1 MKTEKTNDRYDENQ
15 TNRDGNWHVSADELQ
30 FYAETGF
37 FADDDDWHDFLA
49 VRKAQSLD
57 YARSLNPNLMMSGPC
72 LKAGMDSVTDLIQ
85 KQTGQRL
92 YQKSRT
98 QLNCLLANLFWHYCQ
113 SQTLWTMV
121 PRGHETTVMQKYNP
135 MLLNWETVAKI
146 CDALTFA
153 GFIHMEIGHT
163 ETAKGKNDSHLTRI
177 RAASVLMDLLH
188 QHDWQQNMLHYH
200 PKTEPILMKKKPA
213 GKKTS
218 KVIDYTNTVKSNQ
231 TRQLLFDYH
240 HFLRR
245 HEILLPTTYDTT
257 VPDLIFMRQI
267 FSNGSWDE
275 GGRLFGGAY
284 QQLSKTDRQQI
295 TIDNETVIEIDISS
309 CHATMA
315 FAEAGIDWFASSNQD
330 IYQRDD
336 LRHWPRDI
344 IKRAFNIAINAE
356 NEKKTLSALTNTS
369 TKDGWFLDWPDLKQ
383 PGWQNALLNDIKE
396 AYPELAQLLFKRR
409 GMVYMQQEGEI
420 CIAIIK
426 EAMSRGITVLTLH
439 DSFITPRKHAATM
452 RVIISDAFKSV
463 VGARCQLT

>member
-15 TNRDGNWHVSADELQ
+15 SKQKRGLYISDEELQ
-30 FYAETGF
+30 FYEGTGF
-37 FADDDDWHDFLA
+37 FTEEEDLQDFLL

-57 YARSLNPNLMMSGPC
+57 NARPLNLNLMISGPS
-72 LKAGMDSVTDLIQ
+72 LQSGMDSVTNLIQ

-92 YQKSRT
+92 YKKSRM
-98 QLNCLLANLFWHYCQ
+98 QLNCVLANLFCHYCQ
-113 SQTLWTMV
+113 SQALWTMV
-121 PRGHETTVMQKYNP
+121 PRGHETTMMKKYNP

-146 CDALTFA
+146 CDALAST
-153 GFIHMEIGHT
+153 GFIHMERGHT
-163 ETAKGKNDSHLTRI
+163 ETAKGKNDGHLTRI
-177 RAASVLMDLLH
+177 RAAADLIDLLH
-188 QHDWQQNMLHYH
+188 QHGWRQNMLHYH
-200 PKTEPILMKKKPA
+200 PETEPIVMKKKPA

-218 KVIDYTNTVKSNQ
+218 KVIDYTNTAKSNQ

-245 HEILLPTTYDTT
+245 HEILLPTAYDTAI
-257 VPDLIFMRQI
+257 PDLIFTRQI

-356 NEKKTLSALTNTS
+356 NEKKTVSALTNTS
-369 TKDGWFLDWPDLKQ
+369 TKEGWFLDWSDLKQ
-383 PGWQNALLNDIKE
+383 PGWQAALLNDIKE
-396 AYPELAQLLFKRR
+396 AYPELAHLLFKRR
-409 GMVYMQQEGEI
+409 GMVYMRQEGEI
-420 CIAIIK
+420 GIAIIK
-426 EAMSRGITVLTLH
+426 EAMSRDIPILTLH
-439 DSFITPRKHAATM
+439 DSFIAPRKHAATM

-463 VGARCQLT
+463 VGARCHLT